1 MSGADGNGGE
11 AGGAQAGV
19 KAGMAEAPAVS
30 VAGSVAVSVIVP
42 VYRQWEML
50 PLLLADLAA
59 QEGAPSFEVIVV
71 DNDPGTPGPRPG
83 APDIAAR
90 FASHSEIRAETR
102 AETRF
107 ALRHIGC
114 ATPGSYAAR
123 NAGAAVARGGIFVFT
138 DADCRPLPSWLAA
151 LTAAAEPGALL
162 AGPVEVVGGASP
174 NPCEIYDMI
183 RGIPQARYVA
193 RGYAAT
199 ANLAVPAAVFA
210 ALGGFDPRRF
220 SGGDA
225 EFCRRAGA
233 AGHPLRL
240 VGAAVTRHPARADW
254 GELEAKARRIKGG
267 QIRGGPL
274 PRRIA
279 WTLRTPLPP
288 LRDTRAYLRAEA
300 PWRWRRTAV
309 ALRFRLWRVEVA
321 EMLRLLAGGT
331 PVR

>member
-1 MSGADGNGGE
+1 MAGAASGTDGREE
-11 AGGAQAGV
+11 AGGED
-19 KAGMAEAPAVS
+19 AGMGEAPAL
-30 VAGSVAVSVIVP
+30 SVIVP

-59 QEGAPSFEVIVV
+59 QEDVPPFEVIIV
-71 DNDPGTPGPRPG
+71 DNEPDTPGPRPG
-83 APDIAAR
+83 VPDTT
-90 FASHSEIRAETR
+90 TR
-102 AETRF
+102 PATRF
-107 ALRHIGC
+107 ALRHIDC

-123 NAGAAVARGGIFVFT
+123 NAGAAVARGGVFVFT
-138 DADCRPLPSWLAA
+138 DADCRPASSWLAA
-151 LTAAAEPGALL
+151 LTGAAAAEPEALL
-162 AGPVEVVGGASP
+162 AGPVEVVGGETP
-174 NPCEIYDMI
+174 NACEIYDMI

-199 ANLAVPAAVFA
+199 ANLAVPAAVFT

-254 GELEAKARRIKGG
+254 GELAAKARRIKGG

-279 WTLRTPLPP
+279 WVLRTPLPP

-309 ALRFRLWRVEVA
+309 ALRFRLWGVEVA

-331 PVR
+331 PER

>member
-1 MSGADGNGGE
+1 MARAASGTDGREE
-11 AGGAQAGV
+11 AGGEEAGM
-19 KAGMAEAPAVS
+19 KAGMEEAGVRETPAL
-30 VAGSVAVSVIVP
+30 SVIVP

-59 QEGAPSFEVIVV
+59 QEGAPPFEVIIV
-71 DNDPGTPGPRPG
+71 DNEPGTPRPRPG
-83 APDIAAR
+83 APDTPAR
-90 FASHSEIRAETR
+90 LATR
-102 AETRF
+102 PATRF
-107 ALRHIGC
+107 ALRHIDC
-114 ATPGSYAAR
+114 AAPGSYAAR
-123 NAGAAVARGGIFVFT
+123 NAGAAVARGGILVFT
-138 DADCRPLPSWLAA
+138 DADCRPAPSWLAA
-151 LTAAAEPGALL
+151 LTAAGAAEPEALL
-162 AGPVEVVGGASP
+162 AGPVEVVGGETP
-174 NPCEIYDMI
+174 NACEIYDMI

-240 VGAAVTRHPARADW
+240 VGTAVTRHPARADW
-254 GELEAKARRIKGG
+254 GELAAKARRIKGG

-279 WTLRTPLPP
+279 WVLRTPLPP
-288 LRDTRAYLRAEA
+288 LRDTRAYLRAGA

-309 ALRFRLWRVEVA
+309 ALRFRLWGVELA
-321 EMLRLLAGGT
+321 EMLRLLAGGA
-331 PVR
+331 PER

>member
-1 MSGADGNGGE
+1 MAGAASGTDGRE
-11 AGGAQAGV
+11 D
-19 KAGMAEAPAVS
+19 AGMVEAPAL
-30 VAGSVAVSVIVP
+30 SVIVP

-59 QEGAPSFEVIVV
+59 QEGAPPFEVIVV
-71 DNDPGTPGPRPG
+71 DNEPDTPGPRPG
-83 APDIAAR
+83 APDTPDHPETR
-90 FASHSEIRAETR
+90 PASHPEIRAEPR

-107 ALRHIGC
+107 ALRPVGC

-151 LTAAAEPGALL
+151 LAAAAEPGALL
-162 AGPVEVVGGASP
+162 AGPVEVVSGEIP
-174 NPCEIYDMI
+174 NACEIYDMI

-199 ANLAVPAAVFA
+199 ANLAVPAAVFT

-254 GELEAKARRIKGG
+254 DELAAKARRIKGG

-279 WTLRTPLPP
+279 WAFRTPLPP

-309 ALRFRLWRVEVA
+309 ALRFRLWGIEVA

-331 PVR
+331 PER